1 MDTMLRPSA
10 ILTLLTLAALPLAAQ
25 ASRTTPAQDPWAAL
39 LRPNTRRPTP
49 TTPEITANDLQSRI
63 YQFAADSMEG
73 RIVGSRGNV
82 KGTDYIASELR
93 RMGLEPAGENGTYFQ
108 TLPLVT
114 RSLDTTVALA
124 IGGTPWKAWSDF
136 VPRDQGPGTR
146 SIDGVPT
153 IYGGDFADT
162 VGRITAEQAKGKLVV
177 LTFSGQVQGNPVGIP
192 NRGFVNRAYPEAA
205 GIAVVAREVIPEQ
218 SLAFY
223 QQPQTMVLSDDQPP
237 AAPAYIYI
245 TKPMADAILGGPLA
259 TAKAGAAGRSVTGNV
274 TWKHTPSPFPA
285 RNVVA
290 ILRGTDPTLKSEY
303 VAIGAHNDHVGM
315 GQPVAHDSIYIVNH
329 MFRPHGAENP
339 EKTTFT
345 PEEAARVNAAIAE
358 VRKKTNGA
366 SARADSIYN
375 GADDDGSGSM
385 GVLEIAER
393 FASLRQKPK
402 RSILFVWHVGEE
414 AGLWGSEWFTDHPTV
429 PRASIVAQVNVDM
442 IGRGATGDVTGANMN
457 NELLHGS
464 PDYLQ
469 VIGSRRLSTALGDL
483 VEQVNKEGKHGLV
496 FDYAMDANGHPANI
510 YCRSNHYEY
519 ARYGIPIVFFTTGGH
534 SDYHQ
539 VTDEPEYLDFPHYAR
554 VTKFIG
560 DVTMSLANA
569 AQRPA
574 VDKPVPDPK
583 GRCQQ

>member
-1 MDTMLRPSA
+1 MLRPSA
-10 ILTLLTLAALPLAAQ
+10 ILTILTFAALPLAAQ
-25 ASRTTPAQDPWAAL
+25 ATRATPAPDPWASVT
-39 LRPNTRRPTP
+39 RPNTRRPTP
-49 TTPEITANDLQSRI
+49 TTPEITPADLQSRI

-73 RIVGSRGNV
+73 RILGSRGNV

-93 RMGLEPAGENGTYFQ
+93 RLGLEPAGENGTYFQ

-124 IGGTPWKAWSDF
+124 IGGTPWKAWGDF
-136 VPRDQGPGTR
+136 VPRDQGPATR

-153 IYGGDFADT
+153 IYGGDFADS

-177 LTFSGQVQGNPVGIP
+177 LTFSGQVPGNPAGIP
-192 NRGFVNRAYPEAA
+192 NRGFVNRAYPDAA
-205 GIAVVAREVIPEQ
+205 GIAIVAREVIPEQ

-223 QQPQTMVLSDDQPP
+223 QQPQDVVLFDDQP
-237 AAPAYIYI
+237 ALPAYLYV

-259 TAKAGAAGRSVTGNV
+259 AAKAGAAGRSVTGNL
-274 TWKHTPSPFPA
+274 TWKNVPSPFPA

-315 GQPVAHDSIYIVNH
+315 GEPVAHDSMYVVNH
-329 MFRPHGAENP
+329 LFRPQGAEDAP
-339 EKTTFT
+339 KEKFT
-345 PEEAARVNAAIAE
+345 AEEAAQVNAALAE
-358 VRKKTNGA
+358 IRKKTNGA

-393 FASLRQKPK
+393 FATQRQKPK

-414 AGLWGSEWFTDHPTV
+414 AGLFGSQWFTDHPTV
-429 PRASIVAQVNVDM
+429 PRSSIVAQVNVDM
-442 IGRGATGDVTGANMN
+442 IGRGAASDITGATSA
-457 NELLHGS
+457 NELIHGN

-483 VEQVNKEGKHGLV
+483 VEQVNKDGKHGLV

-510 YCRSNHYEY
+510 YCRSDHYEY

-539 VTDEPEYLDFPHYAR
+539 VTDEPQYLDFPHYTR

-560 DVTMSLANA
+560 DVTMAVANA
-569 AQRPA
+569 PMRPS